1 MGTPEFAATVLRR
14 LLLPDSPVEI
24 VAAVSQP
31 DKPVGRQQV
40 LTPPPVKVAARE
52 HEIPVLQPASLRR
65 PRAVQALRK
74 TQPDLGI
81 VAAYGKL
88 LPPEVLAIAP
98 RGFLNVH
105 ASVLPRWRGAWPV
118 GAAILAGDDETGV
131 SIMVLDEEMDTCPVL
146 STRREPIRLED
157 TTATLEARLAV
168 LGADLLIETLPRYLA
183 GTLPPQPQDD
193 RRATYCHVVRKEGGT
208 IDWSKS
214 AAEIERQVRAMRP
227 WPIASTTWDG
237 KRLNI
242 LRVHVAGS
250 QNASAMSQDQSQEP
264 GTVVPLGK
272 AAAVITG
279 DGSLALEEVQLE
291 GRGPTPVKAFVNGY
305 RTFIGSRLGA

>member
-1 MGTPEFAATVLRR
+1 MTT
-14 LLLPDSPVEI
+14 
-24 VAAVSQP
+24 
-31 DKPVGRQQV
+31 K
-40 LTPPPVKVAARE
+40 
-52 HEIPVLQPASLRR
+52 PAS
-65 PRAVQALRK
+65 
-74 TQPDLGI
+74 
-81 VAAYGKL
+81 
-88 LPPEVLAIAP
+88 
-98 RGFLNVH
+98 
-105 ASVLPRWRGAWPV
+105 
-118 GAAILAGDDETGV
+118 
-131 SIMVLDEEMDTCPVL
+131 
-146 STRREPIRLED
+146 PIRPED
-157 TTATLEARLAV
+157 TTATFEARLAV